1 MNKIKGNKKQMLEQL
16 IRKII
21 SWGALFKGS
30 RSMNWCKYIRASLV
44 AQTVKNLPVMQETQV
59 WPLSKHGRE
68 FLTLFQ
74 NSALI
79 IPYGMLLLSFG
90 HQVTSDS
97 FRLLGLQNARLP
109 WFLTNS
115 WSLLKFMSITLVM
128 PSSHLILCHP
138 LFLIQYINLQNMSP
152 VEYAL

>member
-97 FRLLGLQNARLP
+97 FRLLGLQNTSFPGSSPSPGVYSSSCPLHWWRHPAITSSATL
-109 WFLTNS
+109 F
-115 WSLLKFMSITLVM
+115 SLFNI
-128 PSSHLILCHP
+128 LIYKTCP
-138 LFLIQYINLQNMSP
+138 L
-152 VEYAL
+152 